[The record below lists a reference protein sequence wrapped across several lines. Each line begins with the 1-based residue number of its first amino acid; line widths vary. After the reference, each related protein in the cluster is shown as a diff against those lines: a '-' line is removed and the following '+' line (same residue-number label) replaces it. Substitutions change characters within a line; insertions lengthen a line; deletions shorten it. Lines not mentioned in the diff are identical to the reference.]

1 VGSGGIGLGA
11 TSTMEHNRLM
21 GTRGKDVVGVLAV
34 VSLTIAVA
42 VVGGA
47 AGDFRSK
54 WYTQLRKPAWQPSGA
69 AIGGVWSVLYVTI
82 ATAGSMLWLQR
93 RRASPAVAAL
103 FVAQSL
109 LNAAWT
115 VLFTRAK
122 SPALATADCA
132 ALTAVNAGLV
142 ASAWPARRT
151 AAVLLVPYLL
161 WTAFATFLS
170 WTIYR
175 LNSSQSDLA
184 ASKSSRR
191 HHQ

>member
-1 VGSGGIGLGA
+1 MTA
-11 TSTMEHNRLM
+11 RER
-21 GTRGKDVVGVLAV
+21 DVIGVLAV
-34 VSLTIAVA
+34 VGLTAAVA

-47 AGDFRSK
+47 AGDFRSR
-54 WYTQLRKPAWQPSGA
+54 WYTELRKPAWQPPGA
-69 AIGGVWSVLYVTI
+69 AIGAIWSLLYVSI
-82 ATAGSMLWLQR
+82 ATAGSLLWLR
-93 RRASPAVAAL
+93 RGRAHPAVAPL
-103 FVAQSL
+103 FVAQSV

-142 ASAWPARRT
+142 ACAWPVWRP
-151 AAVLLVPYLL
+151 AALLLVPYTL

-175 LNSSQSDLA
+175 LNAPRAPED
-184 ASKSSRR
+184 
-191 HHQ
+191 

>member
-1 VGSGGIGLGA
+1 MVG
-11 TSTMEHNRLM
+11 
-21 GTRGKDVVGVLAV
+21 
-34 VSLTIAVA
+34 LTTAVA

-54 WYTQLRKPAWQPSGA
+54 WYADLRKPAWQPSGA
-69 AIGGVWSVLYVTI
+69 TIGAVWSVLYAAI
-82 ATAGSMLWLQR
+82 ATAGSVLWVQR
-93 RRASPAVAAL
+93 RRAGRRVAML
-103 FVAQSL
+103 FIAQSV

-142 ASAWPARRT
+142 ASAWRARPL
-151 AAVLLVPYLL
+151 AAALLLPYLL

-175 LNSSQSDLA
+175 LN
-184 ASKSSRR
+184 AS
-191 HHQ
+191 

>member
-1 VGSGGIGLGA
+1 VLGILG
-11 TSTMEHNRLM
+11 
-21 GTRGKDVVGVLAV
+21 VVG
-34 VSLTIAVA
+34 LTAAVA

-54 WYTQLRKPAWQPSGA
+54 WYTELRKPAWQPSGA
-69 AIGGVWSVLYVTI
+69 VIGTVWSALYVTI
-82 ATAGSMLWLQR
+82 ATAGSMLWLER

-103 FVAQSL
+103 FVTQSV

-142 ASAWPARRT
+142 AVAWPVRRP
-151 AAVLLVPYLL
+151 AAVLLVPYLM
-161 WTAFATFLS
+161 WSAFATFLS

-175 LNSSQSDLA
+175 SNS
-184 ASKSSRR
+184 
-191 HHQ
+191 